1 MVREGYARRV
11 THADLP
17 IRRATFAVDE
27 LFAAHP
33 PRWVH
38 RNKKALY
45 EHLCPPGTRHSGE
58 LTVSRW
64 AVRPLPLGARGADAT
79 TQIELRPDVFTYDQP
94 AASASEWHLNF
105 AHSSLF
111 IAYGGPLFAQDEMQ
125 VAEHPVLACVRERLA
140 ARPEPGLAPLTRE
153 HEVAT
158 PVLIRGAQRRGAVAT
173 APNADEG
180 RPYGL
185 YGNSFGRAPV
195 DAVLRAARRI
205 DPPTT
210 SNILAMEAPAG
221 AYGRY
226 TLEQIF
232 DILTTAYTGFVAT
245 RCESVHAAGADVSVI
260 VHTGHWGTGAYGG
273 DRVLMAML
281 QFLAARAAGLD
292 RLVFHTFDEA
302 GARPCR
308 DALARLDAMGEATLE
323 EALTQ
328 LDAAGFQWGVSDG
341 N

>member
-1 MVREGYARRV
+1 MR
-11 THADLP
+11 HAAPP
-17 IRRATFAVDE
+17 IHRTTLAIDA

-33 PRWVH
+33 PRWLH

-45 EHLCPPGTRHSGE
+45 EHLCPPGITHSGA

-64 AVRPLPLGARGADAT
+64 PARPLPLDRSIAPAT
-79 TQIELRPDVFTYDQP
+79 THIELRPDLFTYGDS
-94 AASASEWHLNF
+94 AADALEWHLNF

-125 VAEHPVLACVRERLA
+125 VAEHPVLACVREHLA

-173 APNADEG
+173 DPNAAEG
-180 RPYGL
+180 RPNGL
-185 YGNSFGRAPV
+185 YGGAFARAPIDV
-195 DAVLRAARRI
+195 VLRAARRV

-210 SNILAMEAPAG
+210 SNILAMEAPTG
-221 AYGRY
+221 GYGRY
-226 TLEQIF
+226 TLDQIV
-232 DILTTAYTGFVAT
+232 DIALTAYTGFAAAHD
-245 RCESVHAAGADVSVI
+245 ESRNAAGADVAVI

-292 RLVFHTFDEA
+292 RLVFHTFDAA
-302 GARPCR
+302 GARPCH
-308 DALARLDAMGEATLE
+308 DALARLDAMGDISLEA
-323 EALTQ
+323 ALTRI
-328 LDAAGFQWGVSDG
+328 DAAAYQWGVSDG

>member
-1 MVREGYARRV
+1 V
-11 THADLP
+11 THTDLP
-17 IRRATFAVDE
+17 LGRTTLAVDA
-27 LFAAHP
+27 LFTARP
-33 PRWVH
+33 PRWLH

-45 EHLCPPGTRHSGE
+45 EHLCPPGTRHTGE

-64 AVRPLPLGARGADAT
+64 PARPLPLGLPIIPITAAT
-79 TQIELRPDVFTYDQP
+79 TTIELRPDRFTYDAP
-94 AASASEWHLNF
+94 AAAAVEWHLNF

-125 VAEHPVLACVRERLA
+125 VAEHPVLACVREHLASQPDLRLS
-140 ARPEPGLAPLTRE
+140 PLTRE
-153 HEVAT
+153 NGVTT

-173 APNADEG
+173 DPDPDQG
-180 RPYGL
+180 RPHGL
-185 YGNSFGRAPV
+185 YGAAFARAPIDV
-195 DAVLRAARRI
+195 VLRAARRI

-221 AYGRY
+221 GYGRY
-226 TLEQIF
+226 TLDQLV
-232 DILTTAYTGFVAT
+232 DIAVTAYTGFAAA
-245 RCESVHAAGADVSVI
+245 RSESHHAAGSQAAVI

-292 RLVFHTFDEA
+292 RLVFHTFDHS
-302 GARPCR
+302 GARPCH
-308 DALARLDAMGEATLE
+308 DALARLDAMGDISLEA
-323 EALTQ
+323 ALTRI
-328 LDAAGFQWGVSDG
+328 DAAGFQWGMSDG

>member
-1 MVREGYARRV
+1 
-11 THADLP
+11 
-17 IRRATFAVDE
+17 
-27 LFAAHP
+27 
-33 PRWVH
+33 
-38 RNKKALY
+38 
-45 EHLCPPGTRHSGE
+45 
-58 LTVSRW
+58 
-64 AVRPLPLGARGADAT
+64 
-79 TQIELRPDVFTYDQP
+79 VFTYDQP
-94 AASASEWHLNF
+94 AAGAIEWHLNF

-140 ARPEPGLAPLTRE
+140 ARSEPGLAPLTRE

-185 YGNSFGRAPV
+185 YGNAFGRAPV

-210 SNILAMEAPAG
+210 SNILAMEAPSG

-232 DILTTAYTGFVAT
+232 DILTTAYTGFVAA
-245 RCESVHAAGADVSVI
+245 RCESVHAAGAGVSVV

-281 QFLAARAAGLD
+281 QCLGSPASTAWCSTPSTRPAPGPVVTPWLAWMRSARRRSRRPSPGSTRPDFSGACPTATD
-292 RLVFHTFDEA
+292 PI
-302 GARPCR
+302 GARCDPGSFSR
-308 DALARLDAMGEATLE
+308 ATWTGRPWRPVMIR
-323 EALTQ
+323 A
-328 LDAAGFQWGVSDG
+328 
-341 N
+341 

>member
-1 MVREGYARRV
+1 M
-11 THADLP
+11 TDADPP
-17 IRRATFAVDE
+17 IRRATLAVDA

-45 EHLCPPGTRHSGE
+45 EHLCPPGTRHIGE

-64 AVRPLPLGARGADAT
+64 AVRPLPLTARSAGAF
-79 TQIELRPDVFTYDQP
+79 TQIELRPDLFTYDT
-94 AASASEWHLNF
+94 AAPGTMEWHLNF

-125 VAEHPVLACVRERLA
+125 VSEHPVLACVREHMA
-140 ARPEPGLAPLTRE
+140 AQADPGLAPRTRE
-153 HEVAT
+153 QDMPT
-158 PVLIRGAQRRGAVAT
+158 PVLVRGAQRRGAVAT
-173 APNADEG
+173 NANPGED
-180 RPYGL
+180 RPHGL
-185 YGNSFGRAPV
+185 YGGAFARAPV

-205 DPPTT
+205 NPPTT
-210 SNILAMEAPAG
+210 SNILAMEAPSG
-221 AYGRY
+221 GYGRY
-226 TLEQIF
+226 ALYQIVDTLM
-232 DILTTAYTGFVAT
+232 TAYTGFTAA
-245 RCESVHAAGADVSVI
+245 RSESRHAAGSDVAVV

-292 RLVFHTFDEA
+292 TLVFHTFDEA

-308 DALARLDAMGEATLE
+308 DALARLDAMGDATLE
-323 EALTQ
+323 QALEQ
-328 LDAAGFQWGVSDG
+328 IDAASFQWGQSDG